1 MATLSVCLI
10 MKDEA
15 DVCARVLR
23 SAQPFAD
30 ELIVV
35 DTGSSDATVEIARS
49 CGAKVSVFEWND
61 NFSAARNDAFSKAGC
76 DYLMWLDADDV
87 VPESSAQQIRSAKA
101 SDFYGADVLMMPYHL
116 AFHEDGSPSFSIQR
130 ERILRRCPLAEWQGA
145 VHEVIRPFGQIKT
158 LDAPIEH
165 RKLHPSVPG
174 RNLRIYESLIQ
185 KRAILS
191 ERERFY
197 YARELADNGRFAEA
211 EPVFW
216 ELLSVMRPDS
226 ADRGALCRGL
236 AACRDAAGDPS
247 GALRFLLFS
256 LENGWPSAVTCSELG
271 RRFAAKGR
279 FDIAIEWY
287 QRALADGGHTPET
300 FDSPDCHGFL
310 PCIQLCLC
318 YDRLG
323 QIEKAV
329 FWNQRAALYRPDDP
343 AVRYNA
349 AYFAGLRART

>member
-1 MATLSVCLI
+1 
-10 MKDEA
+10 
-15 DVCARVLR
+15 
-23 SAQPFAD
+23 
-30 ELIVV
+30 
-35 DTGSSDATVEIARS
+35 
-49 CGAKVSVFEWND
+49 
-61 NFSAARNDAFSKAGC
+61 
-76 DYLMWLDADDV
+76 
-87 VPESSAQQIRSAKA
+87 
-101 SDFYGADVLMMPYHL
+101 
-116 AFHEDGSPSFSIQR
+116 
-130 ERILRRCPLAEWQGA
+130 
-145 VHEVIRPFGQIKT
+145 
-158 LDAPIEH
+158 
-165 RKLHPSVPG
+165 
-174 RNLRIYESLIQ
+174 
-185 KRAILS
+185 
-191 ERERFY
+191 
-197 YARELADNGRFAEA
+197 
-211 EPVFW
+211 
-216 ELLSVMRPDS
+216 MRPDS

-256 LENGWPSAVTCSELG
+256 LENGWPSAVTCCELG